1 MSRALTREDGL
12 AAVYGGAIL
21 GGGGGG
27 HLADGL
33 ARVDAVFGGAYD
45 APVLASVDDLADD
58 ALVACVA
65 LVGAPSDPRIH
76 ITDEHVISCVRRL
89 SDAIGGGLA
98 AVMTNENGP
107 ATTVNGWLQ
116 AAAVGLPVLDA
127 PANGRAHPTGL
138 MGSLQLHQEPDYV
151 SHQAFAGGKGSEEL
165 SGVLSGPLDGVSQ
178 AVRTLSIQAGGMVG
192 VCRNPVPVSRAR
204 EKGAVGAISR
214 AIEVGRAY
222 LSGSSGEERIAN
234 VVENLGA
241 RVIAT
246 GAVEQVELR
255 KDGGFDV
262 GRVVVS
268 GQSRVELSFWNE
280 YMTAVMDGGRLA
292 TFPDL
297 LMTLDSETGGPIVS
311 AAIQQGQEVTV
322 IAVPKARLLLGEIE
336 PVLGLDILAH
346 Q

>member
-1 MSRALTREDGL
+1 
-12 AAVYGGAIL
+12 
-21 GGGGGG
+21 
-27 HLADGL
+27 
-33 ARVDAVFGGAYD
+33 
-45 APVLASVDDLADD
+45 
-58 ALVACVA
+58 
-65 LVGAPSDPRIH
+65 
-76 ITDEHVISCVRRL
+76 
-89 SDAIGGGLA
+89 
-98 AVMTNENGP
+98 
-107 ATTVNGWLQ
+107 
-116 AAAVGLPVLDA
+116 
-127 PANGRAHPTGL
+127 
-138 MGSLQLHQEPDYV
+138 
-151 SHQAFAGGKGSEEL
+151 
-165 SGVLSGPLDGVSQ
+165 
-178 AVRTLSIQAGGMVG
+178 
-192 VCRNPVPVSRAR
+192 
-204 EKGAVGAISR
+204 VGAISR

-322 IAVPKARLLLGEIE
+322 IAVPKARLLLGASMGDTELLGEIE